1 MSRQTQQP
9 DRITIRG
16 LDPKLYMKARVAA
29 IKADKTIGAWL
40 NDAIAEKLGHKKS

>member
-29 IKADKTIGAWL
+29 VKADITIGQFM
-40 NDAIAEKLGHKKS
+40 NQAIENYLVPKKS